1 MHLYNKNGT
10 IRKYDTI
17 YQIMDEHYYVR
28 LNMYTKR
35 KNYELNILE
44 NDSKLLEA
52 KMRFIQNVIDEE
64 IVIYRKSKASI
75 IEKLR
80 ELNYPFYE
88 NSEISDYDEGVE
100 IKNHYNYLL
109 KLSIDSFTSEKVD
122 ELEKIVSNLRVEVA
136 RKRDK

>member
-1 MHLYNKNGT
+1 
-10 IRKYDTI
+10 
-17 YQIMDEHYYVR
+17 MDEHYYVR

-122 ELEKIVSNLRVEVA
+122 ELEKGIALKKEEYDTLNSMDNKDLW
-136 RKRDK
+136 RK